1 MAKRILFVPFIMP
14 TADANI
20 RVGNVIRTG
29 QRAGLDY
36 FDKNDSWITSYKEKR
51 SVQDEGTFH
60 DIVQLW
66 YHNRP
71 VFSPLLRGL
80 GEADQIYIRGHSL
93 PDVDGIFDHCE
104 LGEGGSALSRGFN
117 WVGDKREPLKIS
129 SVEANHNDSK
139 HYGLK
144 AEVVAE
150 RLISMG
156 LQATFSGAIKCYN
169 CHSAEGPGCF
179 AQALVNE
186 LYDRGYR
193 SCTVYGYLGA
203 LSSMYESQG
212 EGKPKHKESL
222 YNSKLSRASANRRT
236 MIPRALAASSS
247 STASSSSAPDASSA
261 GS

>member
-14 TADANI
+14 TADSNI
-20 RVGNVIRTG
+20 RVGHIIRSG

-51 SVQDEGTFH
+51 SVQDEGAFH

-71 VFSPLLRGL
+71 TYSPLLRGL
-80 GEADQIYIRGHSL
+80 GAADQIYIRGHSL
-93 PDVDGIFDHCE
+93 PDTDGIFDNCE
-104 LGEGGSALSRGFN
+104 LGEGGSTLSRGFN

-129 SVEANHNDSK
+129 SVEANNNDSK

-144 AEVVAE
+144 AEVVVE

-156 LQATFSGAIKCYN
+156 LQATFSGVIKCYN
-169 CHSAEGPGCF
+169 CHSAEGPGSF
-179 AQALVNE
+179 GQALVNE

-212 EGKPKHKESL
+212 KDKPEHKESWHE
-222 YNSKLSRASANRRT
+222 SKTTRASANRRKMT
-236 MIPRALAASSS
+236 PSALAASSS
-247 STASSSSAPDASSA
+247 SASSSSSAPGASSS